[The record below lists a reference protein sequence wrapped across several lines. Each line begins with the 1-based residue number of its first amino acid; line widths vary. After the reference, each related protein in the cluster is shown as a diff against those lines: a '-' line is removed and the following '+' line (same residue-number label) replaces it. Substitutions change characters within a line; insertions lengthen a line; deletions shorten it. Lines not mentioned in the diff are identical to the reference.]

1 MSMFFPL
8 CGDERES
15 GTWQVLEQAMHL
27 LWVTGQWA
35 HLVSHGGFAVGAG
48 VPGDGDRLAVW
59 CEFHLWL
66 LLPES
71 PVPVESRVLLHGLC
85 SVLQCL
91 GQHVAVCDDS
101 GGISWMEQE
110 QPCFLGAQCL

>member
-1 MSMFFPL
+1 MEDPGVSMFFPL
-8 CGDERES
+8 RGDEHES
-15 GTWQVLEQAMHL
+15 GSWQVLEQAMHL
-27 LWVTGQWA
+27 LWVTGASGA
-35 HLVSHGGFAVGAG
+35 HLVSRGGFAVGTG

-71 PVPVESRVLLHGLC
+71 PVLVESRVMLHGLC

-91 GQHVAVCDDS
+91 GQHVGVCGDF
-101 GGISWMEQE
+101 GGISGVEQNS
-110 QPCFLGAQCL
+110 PAS